1 MKTFSRKIAY
11 YFCAI
16 IIFVSM
22 TTQNTH
28 AMNELPIP
36 LTPPGPEYAIP
47 NDNTKASL
55 VISSIETNVGNVNQL
70 VVKAYESNERGEYT
84 LIFNDVPELLYKKVA
99 PGMIYKHPLSGLS
112 DSREVNIYPDY
123 RGISFYK
130 NGHVK
135 VVMKRF
141 DIHRDHTAMHFVA
154 ADESVL
160 VRGFDTVVDC
170 FEDPTSLSLCDPSL
184 TVETA
189 GEEGIKRAEIRQG
202 GDLEINSA
210 QYESL
215 VLAHIAPIR
224 HSGNS
229 KNIAGTRLDFV
240 VTFQDNRERADHF
253 HQGIF
258 ADGQIIEPFCDYTYI
273 ESEIPGQD
281 YEIKRICSSKGN
293 IILWKN
299 SIREFIGSIPY
310 RLGIIRTDI

>member
-11 YFCAI
+11 YFFAI

-36 LTPPGPEYAIP
+36 LTPPGPEYTIP

-55 VISSIETNVGNVNQL
+55 VISSIETNIENPNQL
-70 VVKAYESNERGEYT
+70 VVKAYESNEGGEYA
-84 LIFNDVPELLYKKVA
+84 LIFDDVPELLYKKLA
-99 PGMIYKHPLSGLS
+99 PGMIYRHPLSELS
-112 DSREVNIYPDY
+112 DSREITIHPDY

-130 NGHVK
+130 NDHVK

-141 DIHRDHTAMHFVA
+141 DIHKNHTAMHFVA

-160 VRGFDTVVDC
+160 VRGFNGLIDC
-170 FEDPTSLSLCDPSL
+170 FEGPTVVCDPSL

-189 GEEGIKRAEIRQG
+189 GEQGVKRAEVRQG
-202 GDLEINSA
+202 GGLDINSA

-215 VLAHIAPIR
+215 VLANIAPIH

-240 VTFQDNRERADHF
+240 ATFQDNRERAGHF

-258 ADGQIIEPFCDYTYI
+258 ADGQIIQPFCDYTYI
-273 ESEIPGQD
+273 ESEISGQD
-281 YEIKRICSSKGN
+281 YEIKRICSPKGK

-299 SIREFIGSIPY
+299 AIREFVASIPY
-310 RLGIIRTDI
+310 RLGIIRIDI